1 MEAGSG
7 DAGGADCPTD
17 TTQLLDR
24 VDVPCLKHE
33 ATLGFLR
40 SHGRVFIL
48 VRGPPGSGKNIVA
61 AELEELYPDCRSY
74 WSDKLFSSPV
84 APERSTV
91 SIRESHDLCLS
102 KIEGFMKNDVPVII
116 NRNTNVMV
124 WEISKFLVLASRYG
138 YTVILVDMPHHFVL
152 DPKVL
157 TATNNKGLG
166 ESYIT
171 QRVRQWEEVHPF
183 ATGWSPRPRDAAKLL
198 HRYRQL
204 RKLLWHRKTSPAA
217 TCSLSAWRGFVS
229 SGEPHR
235 KAITAPARRLKKA
248 YGRHDTVRV
257 FGYATTRGF
266 VFAMAELTEDQ
277 ASLVKGHDD
286 SGSDAGKVGDVE
298 DISCIVDLA
307 KFAASEKCGGDDEE
321 DALRRAQDKTNLKGT
336 HPSRI
341 TIMPLGSVD
350 GTEYSFARAVGAP
363 WTLLAEK
370 LRSWTAP
377 AAEEAAKKVGDVQ
390 VYADT
395 ESRGEACCLL
405 VDDET
410 VELDVV
416 FTGYYQ
422 PHTTPLSRNT
432 WSLTR
437 NFGRGRP
444 RGRRSYD
451 PRLLN
456 MPPKRAP
463 KSFLS
468 HYLTTFKTLDRAVF
482 PVFLEVCHCGVFH
495 LLFELYF
502 LYPRCWRSQ

>member
-124 WEISKFLVLASRYG
+124 WEIAKFLVLASRYG

-204 RKLLWHRKTSPAA
+204 RKVLHDEDPALAPKDVASSNVFPFCLARVCVFGRTTPESNYCTSEK
-217 TCSLSAWRGFVS
+217 V
-229 SGEPHR
+229 
-235 KAITAPARRLKKA
+235 KKA

-257 FGYATTRGF
+257 FGYAVTRGF

-277 ASLVKGHDD
+277 ASLVKGRD
-286 SGSDAGKVGDVE
+286 SDSDAGKVRDEEVNDLAQRMCLSLSPANWE
-298 DISCIVDLA
+298 DISCIVDLG

-321 DALRRAQDKTNLKGT
+321 DSLRRAQDKTDLKGT

-451 PRLLN
+451 RD
-456 MPPKRAP
+456 
-463 KSFLS
+463 
-468 HYLTTFKTLDRAVF
+468 Y
-482 PVFLEVCHCGVFH
+482 
-495 LLFELYF
+495 
-502 LYPRCWRSQ
+502 